1 MLCLHIRFIEE
12 YTDMSKAE
20 ALSKKEIRHALAVAN
35 LMTHK
40 EGKRCALVL
49 SHSALRVTEISL
61 LETKSVLYPT
71 GEIRKEIHLPAKIC
85 KRLKPRTIWLTN
97 TVSREV
103 IQEWIDYRLKRKWG
117 TMIGTDE
124 YQGLNP
130 KSRFL
135 YNNRGR
141 PYALTEKKRTM
152 FDGSIKSYKACD
164 SLEHLIRA
172 IYKKA
177 GLHKASSHSGRKSLI
192 TNAIIERGL
201 SLKQAARILGHS
213 NHEHVLSYVTIY
225 EKRLAEMYKE
235 AL

>member
-1 MLCLHIRFIEE
+1 
-12 YTDMSKAE
+12 MSKAE

-49 SHSALRVTEISL
+49 SHAAMRVSEIALIETGSL
-61 LETKSVLYPT
+61 LNST
-71 GEIRKEIHLPAKIC
+71 GELRKEIHLPAKIC

-97 TVSREV
+97 PVSREI
-103 IQEWIDYRLKRKWG
+103 IQDWIEYRLKKKWG
-117 TMIGTDE
+117 TVIGSAQ

-130 KSRFL
+130 NSRFL

-141 PYALTEKKRTM
+141 PYAMTEKKRVM
-152 FDGSIKSYKACD
+152 YDGSTKSYRACD

-172 IYKKA
+172 IYTKA
-177 GLHKASSHSGRKSLI
+177 GFHNASSHTGRKSLI
-192 TNAIIERGL
+192 TNAIIDKGI

-213 NHEHVLSYVTIY
+213 NHEQVLSYITISK
-225 EKRLAEMYKE
+225 KRLSEMYEE